1 MWMTG
6 QPIEIM
12 AAHGNNESGL
22 RHFSSLEKRENIVK
36 TYLSWPS
43 RLVLRGFQKAKTR
56 TRARVRSRKDE
67 VLLCK
72 AWKQPQR
79 SRESGMQSVIGG
91 VANVNRA
98 AESAHSGSLVA
109 CSWNS
114 LVSPRLSVD
123 VGAMETRSTTGSSA

>member
-1 MWMTG
+1 MKVG
-6 QPIEIM
+6 C
-12 AAHGNNESGL
+12 AVSRL
-22 RHFSSLEKRENIVK
+22 SRSVK
-36 TYLSWPS
+36 TLLRRTCPAGARS
-43 RLVLRGFQKAKTR
+43 RPPRFSKGEDTNAY
-56 TRARVRSRKDE
+56 AVRSRKDE

-72 AWKQPQR
+72 AWKQPQG

-114 LVSPRLSVD
+114 LVSPRLSID